1 MYAKDLYLYIPNREN
16 DSIKV
21 NLFFWKVYCAV
32 YQIFILCH
40 WMFYGS
46 AVKVVAYVKQ
56 NGLFIAT
63 LVTLFYNELKS
74 QDAHEW
80 TCL

>member
-1 MYAKDLYLYIPNREN
+1 
-16 DSIKV
+16 
-21 NLFFWKVYCAV
+21 
-32 YQIFILCH
+32 
-40 WMFYGS
+40 MFYGS